1 MSPILRIA
9 IALNTDIV
17 NNPDSN
23 FIWYRESGKFALKNE
38 SNITERLEPIDKTS
52 KAKALENT
60 NDECCTKQLEEDGN
74 IKLDKARNH
83 SVFNERDLHSVV
95 VKFLHNSAF
104 NISSKTIFHELSS
117 KKVSGKNKWLHPDIV
132 GVHFPFN
139 DFSKKT
145 LKLQK
150 EYLGSLKTKFYSFEL
165 KKELS
170 FANLRESYFQAVSNS
185 SWANEGYLVALKI
198 SESNDFINE
207 LKRLNDA
214 FNIGVIKL
222 NPNNI
227 KQSIILFL
235 AKEKE
240 TLDWAT
246 IDRLVTENS
255 DFKDFVRIVIQSLQ
269 ANTIVGN
276 FDKVLTDA
284 EYENYINEKHIK
296 E

>member
-1 MSPILRIA
+1 MHLTLQFGS
-9 IALNTDIV
+9 
-17 NNPDSN
+17 
-23 FIWYRESGKFALKNE
+23 
-38 SNITERLEPIDKTS
+38 
-52 KAKALENT
+52 
-60 NDECCTKQLEEDGN
+60 
-74 IKLDKARNH
+74 
-83 SVFNERDLHSVV
+83 
-95 VKFLHNSAF
+95 
-104 NISSKTIFHELSS
+104 TIFHELSS

-227 KQSIILFL
+227 KQSIILFP

>member
-1 MSPILRIA
+1 M
-9 IALNTDIV
+9 
-17 NNPDSN
+17 
-23 FIWYRESGKFALKNE
+23 
-38 SNITERLEPIDKTS
+38 
-52 KAKALENT
+52 
-60 NDECCTKQLEEDGN
+60 
-74 IKLDKARNH
+74 
-83 SVFNERDLHSVV
+83 
-95 VKFLHNSAF
+95 
-104 NISSKTIFHELSS
+104 
-117 KKVSGKNKWLHPDIV
+117 KVM
-132 GVHFPFN
+132 
-139 DFSKKT
+139 
-145 LKLQK
+145 
-150 EYLGSLKTKFYSFEL
+150 
-165 KKELS
+165 
-170 FANLRESYFQAVSNS
+170 
-185 SWANEGYLVALKI
+185 
-198 SESNDFINE
+198 DFINE

-227 KQSIILFL
+227 KQSIILFP

-276 FDKVLTDA
+276 FDKALTDV

>member
-1 MSPILRIA
+1 MFLDFAKKVLKVKNQSLTAEEIWNFGNELKFTNLINKMKKISKTPISKLSI
-9 IALNTDIV
+9 ILINDIQ
-17 NNPDSN
+17 NNPHSN

-38 SNITERLEPIDKTS
+38 SNITERSEPINKTS
-52 KAKALENT
+52 NNGEINLETTNSCMTTMNDVKTKVLENT
-60 NDECCTKQLEEDGN
+60 NDECCTKQLEEGNTNNIPNNIENGN
-74 IKLDKARNH
+74 IKLDKIRNH

-198 SESNDFINE
+198 SESKW
-207 LKRLNDA
+207 L
-214 FNIGVIKL
+214 
-222 NPNNI
+222 
-227 KQSIILFL
+227 
-235 AKEKE
+235 
-240 TLDWAT
+240 
-246 IDRLVTENS
+246 
-255 DFKDFVRIVIQSLQ
+255 
-269 ANTIVGN
+269 
-276 FDKVLTDA
+276 
-284 EYENYINEKHIK
+284 Y
-296 E
+296 